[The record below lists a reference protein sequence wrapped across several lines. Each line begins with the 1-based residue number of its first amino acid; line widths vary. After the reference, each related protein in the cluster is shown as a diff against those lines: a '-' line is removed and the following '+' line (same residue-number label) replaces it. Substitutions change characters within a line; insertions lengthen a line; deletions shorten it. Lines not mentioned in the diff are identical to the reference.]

1 MKDILLKRPSE
12 NQTEDLVN
20 AMVESMRYSD
30 NLVVYPSFDNVVK
43 GEVPPEIFYNAY
55 AGLGNDSERTA
66 IHQYVTMQALHED
79 ISTAMLGIAITEM
92 KHMDRL
98 GDLIV
103 SLGGTLDQK
112 WNNDMIKYGDT
123 PEEALQLAI
132 DGEEA
137 TINSYQKLVAELAL
151 FKNPTADICI
161 QFINKLIADE
171 NIHIGV
177 FKDLLDKV
185 KKSGEKA

>member
-1 MKDILLKRPSE
+1 
-12 NQTEDLVN
+12 
-20 AMVESMRYSD
+20 
-30 NLVVYPSFDNVVK
+30 
-43 GEVPPEIFYNAY
+43 
-55 AGLGNDSERTA
+55 
-66 IHQYVTMQALHED
+66 
-79 ISTAMLGIAITEM
+79 
-92 KHMDRL
+92 
-98 GDLIV
+98 
-103 SLGGTLDQK
+103 
-112 WNNDMIKYGDT
+112 MIKYGDT

-151 FKNPTADICI
+151 YKNPTADICI

-185 KKSGEKA
+185 QKSGEKA

>member
-1 MKDILLKRPSE
+1 MND
-12 NQTEDLVN
+12 
-20 AMVESMRYSD
+20 MVESMRYSD

-66 IHQYVTMQALHED
+66 IHQYVTMQELHED

-92 KHMDRL
+92 KHMDHL

-137 TINSYQKLVAELAL
+137 TINSYQKIVAELAL
-151 FKNPTADICI
+151 YKNSTADICI

-185 KKSGEKA
+185 QKSGEKA